1 MDYFCNSG
9 SKDLKRDLGL
19 SMPLRVKDEFG
30 RVGAVIEASG
40 DVTSVEILETNNQ
53 FYARDDFETLRYQL
67 WHFPAA
73 IAPKATTDDMRS
85 IALQGVQAVRRNPEC
100 RVAVVVESPALHALA
115 RLYELYSLVWSKG
128 LRVGVFKNVPDARR
142 WLTAEC
148 PDLK

>member
-1 MDYFCNSG
+1 MSHFLQLEFEG
-9 SKDLKRDLGL
+9 SEKGFGG
-19 SMPLRVKDEFG
+19 SMPLTVKDELG

-40 DVTSVEILETNNQ
+40 DVTSAEIFETNNQ
-53 FYARDDFETLRYQL
+53 FYARDDFESLRYQL

-100 RVAVVVESPALHALA
+100 RVAVVVESPALQALA

-128 LRVGVFKNVPDARR
+128 LRVGVFNNVPDARR

-148 PDLK
+148 PDLR